1 MPNGAKND
9 LNYEGIQY
17 YHRLID
23 ELVANGIEPV
33 VTMYH
38 LDLPQKL
45 QDLGGWANS
54 IIVDYYEGYADVL
67 FREYGSKVTVNSLFM
82 FLLLNLSKITGK
94 MVDNVQ

>member
-45 QDLGGWANS
+45 QDLGGWANP
-54 IIVDYYEGYADVL
+54 IIVDYYEGYVDVL
-67 FREYGSKVTVNSLFM
+67 FREYGSKVTFLSLFM
-82 FLLLNLSKITGK
+82 FLLLNLSKIAGK